1 VTEPVGTI
9 RSRLVPTGY
18 HPIMLAIEDHGVI
31 GDLRTVALVG
41 TDGSID
47 FACLPDF
54 DSPAV
59 FSALLTEEGA
69 DAERST
75 FTVRPGSCTRTKQL
89 YLPDSNVLMTRFLDA
104 DSVAEVV
111 DLMDP
116 EDDGTRP
123 LVRTVRVVRGRQ
135 SFTVRCAPA
144 FDWGRVRHRLELL
157 PGVGAVFTPDDGSGA
172 LVLRTSAELRVA
184 DDPEATGPAVVAE
197 IDLGAGEAAD
207 FLLTWHDEAP
217 HRNDVDV
224 LGEHEAD
231 RRRDAVL
238 AYWQQWLARST
249 YAGRWREMV
258 HRSALL
264 LKLMVHRPTGAL
276 IAAPTAGLP
285 EEIGGE
291 RNWDYRYAWL
301 RDAAFTSYALMRLGF
316 VEEGRAFLSWLEQRM
331 AEADDESGLLP
342 VYTVHGAPPPEEVE
356 LTHLSGYRGSRP
368 VRIGN
373 AAGSQRQ
380 LDTYGEVMDSV
391 YIANKETPISYDL
404 WTRVRGSLDWL
415 DRNRHLPDQ
424 GLWES
429 RGEPQF
435 HTYSR
440 VMVWVAFERA
450 LRLARQRG
458 LPAPVEAW
466 EKAAA
471 EAYEEVQRDCWDGD
485 LGTYTQFPGTDQV
498 EAGLLILP
506 LVKFSGPTDPRFLST
521 LQRIESD
528 LVVDSLV
535 QRYPP
540 DGSDGLDGGEG
551 TFNLCSFWYVE
562 ALTRSGRL
570 DRARNVLEKAFTYAN
585 HVGLFAEELSA
596 SGEQL
601 GNFPQALTH
610 LGLISAAVNLDRA
623 LG

>member
-1 VTEPVGTI
+1 
-9 RSRLVPTGY
+9 
-18 HPIMLAIEDHGVI
+18 MLAIEDHGVI

-69 DAERST
+69 AAERST

-144 FDWGRVRHRLELL
+144 FDWGRVRHSVELL
-157 PGVGAVFTPDDGSGA
+157 EGVGAVFLPSDDSAGSGC
-172 LVLRTSAELRVA
+172 LVLRTSAALRVA

>member
-1 VTEPVGTI
+1 
-9 RSRLVPTGY
+9 
-18 HPIMLAIEDHGVI
+18 MLAIEDHGVI
-31 GDLRTVALVG
+31 GDLRTVALVS
-41 TDGSID
+41 TDASVD
-47 FACLPDF
+47 FACMPDF

-69 DAERST
+69 AGGRSA
-75 FTVRPGSCTRTKQL
+75 FTVRPGSHSRTKQL
-89 YLPDSNVLMTRFLDA
+89 YLPDSNVLMTRFLDVQ
-104 DSVAEVV
+104 SVSEVV
-111 DLMDP
+111 DLMVPRSERTDAGSGAGHP
-116 EDDGTRP
+116 DDDGTSRP

-135 SFTVRCAPA
+135 AFTVRCAPA
-144 FDWGRVRHRLELL
+144 FDWARVPHSVELVE
-157 PGVGAVFTPDDGSGA
+157 GVGAVFVPDDEAAGH
-172 LVLRTSAELRVA
+172 LLLRSTVPLEVAE
-184 DDPEATGPAVVAE
+184 DDGATGPAVTASFE
-197 IDLGAGEAAD
+197 LGAGEQAD
-207 FLLTWHDEAP
+207 FLLTWHESRPD
-217 HRNDVDV
+217 RNSVRPV
-224 LGEHEAD
+224 GEHEAD
-231 RRRDAVL
+231 GRRDATME
-238 AYWQQWLARST
+238 YWQRWLARSN
-249 YAGRWREMV
+249 YSGRWREMV

-264 LKLMVHRPTGAL
+264 LKLMVHDPTGAL

-316 VEEGRAFLSWLEQRM
+316 VEEGRAFLAWLEQRM
-331 AEADDESGLLP
+331 AEADDTSGLLP
-342 VYTVHGAPPPEEVE
+342 VYTVHGAPPPQETE
-356 LTHLSGYRGSRP
+356 LPHLSGYRGSRP

-373 AAGSQRQ
+373 AAGDQLQ

-404 WTRVRGSLDWL
+404 WTRVRSSLDWL

-429 RGEPQF
+429 RGEPQH

-466 EKAAA
+466 ERAAA
-471 EAYEEVQRDCWDGD
+471 EAYEEVQRDCWRDD
-485 LGTYTQFPGTDQV
+485 LGTYTQYPGTDQV

-521 LQRIESD
+521 LQHLEDD

-535 QRYPP
+535 QRYPA

-562 ALTRSGRL
+562 ALTRAGRL

-585 HVGLFAEELSA
+585 HVGLYAEELSA
-596 SGEQL
+596 SGEHL

>member
-1 VTEPVGTI
+1 MSSPERPG
-9 RSRLVPTGY
+9 P
-18 HPIMLAIEDHGVI
+18 LAIEDHGVV
-31 GDLRTVALVG
+31 GDLRSVALVG
-41 TDGSID
+41 YDGSVD

-59 FSALLTEEGA
+59 FSALLTEDGA
-69 DAERST
+69 TAGDNC
-75 FTVRPGSCTRTKQL
+75 FTVRPRTCTRTKQL
-89 YLPDSNVLMTRFLDA
+89 YLPDSNVLMTRFLDE

-111 DLMDP
+111 DFMVPRAEGMPADH
-116 EDDGTRP
+116 GHP
-123 LVRTVRVVRGRQ
+123 LVRLVRAVRGTQ
-135 SFTVRCAPA
+135 EFTVRCSPA
-144 FDWGRVRHRLELL
+144 FDWARAEHTVDIVD
-157 PGVGAVFTPDDGSGA
+157 GVGAVFSSAVGSLTLRSTVPLERDGPAAVARVRLEPGERADFVLTWGPTDPDRETCRPLDAHAGD
-172 LVLRTSAELRVA
+172 VLR
-184 DDPEATGPAVVAE
+184 DATM
-197 IDLGAGEAAD
+197 
-207 FLLTWHDEAP
+207 
-217 HRNDVDV
+217 
-224 LGEHEAD
+224 
-231 RRRDAVL
+231 
-238 AYWQQWLARST
+238 AYWQRWLRRST

-264 LKLMVHRPTGAL
+264 LKLMVHDPTGAL

-285 EEIGGE
+285 EAIGGD

-316 VEEGRAFLSWLEQRM
+316 ETEGQAFLAWLQERM
-331 AEADDESGLLP
+331 AEADDDRGLLP
-342 VYTVHGAPPPEEVE
+342 VYTVHGAAPPDEVE
-356 LTHLSGYRGSRP
+356 LDHLSGYRGSRP

-373 AAGSQRQ
+373 AAGAQRQ
-380 LDTYGEVMDSV
+380 LDTYGEVMDSI
-391 YIANKETPISYDL
+391 YIANKTTPISYDL
-404 WTRVRGSLDWL
+404 WVQIRRSLGWL
-415 DRNRHLPDQ
+415 EENWQLPDQ

-429 RGEPQF
+429 RGQPQH

-450 LRLARQRG
+450 QRLARQRG
-458 LPAPVEAW
+458 LPARMEAW
-466 EKAAA
+466 GDVAARA
-471 EAYEEVQRDCWDGD
+471 FEEVQNECWRAD
-485 LGTYTQFPGTDQV
+485 LGRYTQYPGTDQV

-506 LVKFSGPTDPRFLST
+506 LVKFSGPTDPRFLTT
-521 LQRIESD
+521 LAQIEDD

-535 QRYPP
+535 QRYPT
-540 DGSDGLDGGEG
+540 DGSDGLSGDEG

-570 DRARNVLEKAFTYAN
+570 ADARNVLEKAFTYAN
-585 HVGLFAEELSA
+585 HVGLFAEELSE

>member
-1 VTEPVGTI
+1 
-9 RSRLVPTGY
+9 
-18 HPIMLAIEDHGVI
+18 MLAIEDHGVI

-69 DAERST
+69 GSGRSA
-75 FTVRPGSCTRTKQL
+75 FTVTPGSCTRTKQL

-116 EDDGTRP
+116 RDDDGDGTRP

-135 SFTVRCAPA
+135 RFTVRCAPA
-144 FDWGRVRHRLELL
+144 FDWARVRHSVELL
-157 PGVGAVFTPDDGSGA
+157 DGVGAVFLPDDRSGA

-184 DDPEATGPAVVAE
+184 DDPDATGPAVVAE

-238 AYWQQWLARST
+238 TYWQRWLARST

-316 VEEGRAFLSWLEQRM
+316 VEEGRAFLAWLEQRM
-331 AEADDESGLLP
+331 AEADDTSGLLP

-356 LTHLSGYRGSRP
+356 LTHLTGYRGSRP

-373 AAGSQRQ
+373 AAGAQRQ

-471 EAYEEVQRDCWDGD
+471 EAYEEVQRDCWDDD
-485 LGTYTQFPGTDQV
+485 LGSYTQFPGTDQV

-521 LQRIESD
+521 LARIEDD

-540 DGSDGLDGGEG
+540 DGSDGLDGEEG

-562 ALTRSGRL
+562 ALTRAGGL
-570 DRARNVLEKAFTYAN
+570 EEARNVLEKAFTYAN
-585 HVGLFAEELSA
+585 HLGLFAEELSA